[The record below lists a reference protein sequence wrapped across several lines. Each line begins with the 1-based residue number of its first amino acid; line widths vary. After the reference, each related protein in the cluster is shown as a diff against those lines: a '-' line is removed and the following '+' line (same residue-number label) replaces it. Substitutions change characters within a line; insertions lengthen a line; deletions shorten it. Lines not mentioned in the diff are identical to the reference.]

1 MVPIGRTSRA
11 KLAITTDVAAV
22 RSDEMRCSSLPHP
35 HLATLGQPGTKTTRH
50 CLAPPRAQWR
60 GQPGAI
66 DKEATQC

>member
-22 RSDEMRCSSLPHP
+22 SSDDMRCSSLPLP
-35 HLATLGQPGTKTTRH
+35 YLAAVAQPGTKTTHH
-50 CLAPPRAQWR
+50 CLAPLRAQWR
-60 GQPGAI
+60 PEQGAI